1 MSTRRRRIPALE
13 ERPLFDEETAEH
25 LESLF
30 KVLANSTRI
39 RMVQALHAAG
49 ELSVGEI
56 AGRVGMSQ
64 QAVSNQLQRLVDR
77 RIVRP
82 RREGNRILYR
92 IIDPCVPALLDH
104 GVCFVEQVAL
114 EDGGEELRAFVDA
127 TRGLTASPRP
137 RVRKRSG
144 SA

>member
-1 MSTRRRRIPALE
+1 MSTRRRPLPLS
-13 ERPLFDEETAEH
+13 ERPLFDEETAQR
-25 LESLF
+25 LELLF

-39 RMVQALHAAG
+39 RMVQALHVAG

-56 AGRVGMSQ
+56 AESVGMSQ
-64 QAVSNQLQRLVDR
+64 QAISNQLQRLVDR

-114 EDGGEELRAFVDA
+114 DDGEEELRAFVDA
-127 TRGLTASPRP
+127 TRGLTGASKRI
-137 RVRKRSG
+137 RRKR
-144 SA
+144 

>member
-1 MSTRRRRIPALE
+1 MSTRRRPLPLS
-13 ERPLFDEETAEH
+13 ERPLFDEETAQR
-25 LESLF
+25 LELLF

-39 RMVQALHAAG
+39 RMVQALHVAG

-56 AGRVGMSQ
+56 AESVAMSQ
-64 QAVSNQLQRLVDR
+64 QAISNQLQRLVDR

-114 EDGGEELRAFVDA
+114 DDGEEELRAFVDA
-127 TRGLTASPRP
+127 TRGLTGASKRI
-137 RVRKRSG
+137 RRKR
-144 SA
+144 

>member
-1 MSTRRRRIPALE
+1 MSTRRRPLPLS
-13 ERPLFDEETAEH
+13 ERPLFDEGTAQR
-25 LESLF
+25 LELLF

-39 RMVQALHAAG
+39 RMVQALHVAG

-56 AGRVGMSQ
+56 AESVAMSQ
-64 QAVSNQLQRLVDR
+64 QAISNQLQRLVDR

-114 EDGGEELRAFVDA
+114 DDGEEELRAFVDA
-127 TRGLTASPRP
+127 TRGLTGASKRI
-137 RVRKRSG
+137 RRKR
-144 SA
+144 

>member
-1 MSTRRRRIPALE
+1 MSNRRRPLPLS
-13 ERPLFDEETAEH
+13 ERPLFDEDTAQR
-25 LESLF
+25 LELLF
-30 KVLANSTRI
+30 KVLANGTRI
-39 RMVQALHAAG
+39 RMVQALHVAG

-56 AGRVGMSQ
+56 AETVGMSQ

-114 EDGGEELRAFVDA
+114 EDGEGALRTFIER
-127 TRGLTASPRP
+127 TRQLPARSDRA
-137 RVRKRSG
+137 RRKL
-144 SA
+144 

>member
-1 MSTRRRRIPALE
+1 MSTRRRPLPLS
-13 ERPLFDEETAEH
+13 ERPLFDEDTAQR
-25 LESLF
+25 LELLF

-39 RMVQALHAAG
+39 RMVQALHVAG

-56 AGRVGMSQ
+56 AESVGMSQ
-64 QAVSNQLQRLVDR
+64 QAISNQLQRLVDR

-114 EDGGEELRAFVDA
+114 DDGEEELRAFVDA
-127 TRGLTASPRP
+127 TRGLTGASKRI
-137 RVRKRSG
+137 RRKR
-144 SA
+144 